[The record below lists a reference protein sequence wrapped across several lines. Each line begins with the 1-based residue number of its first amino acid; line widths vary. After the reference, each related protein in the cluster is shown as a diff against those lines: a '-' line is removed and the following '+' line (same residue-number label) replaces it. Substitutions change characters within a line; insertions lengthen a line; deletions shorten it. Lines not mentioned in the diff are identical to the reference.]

1 MILHVMHRRRLIR
14 RDARRGG
21 RWLHRRHR
29 RALVRVRRGRRRRR
43 RRLVHHLSR
52 GRVYRHSSYAHI
64 VDHPGRVSARI
75 HGSSEVHHPRRRPFW
90 SLRVRLNLNL
100 RSSALLNEL
109 DVFAGST
116 DDHANLGVRNR
127 HRRRRRRES
136 RPGGRAF
143 TPRRA
148 SVKLGRRL
156 AVPRVD
162 VLGELGAFLAKKRRY
177 QLRPAHALKQRPDRA
192 LAVARAIV

>member
-1 MILHVMHRRRLIR
+1 MT
-14 RDARRGG
+14 RDAAEGG
-21 RWLHRRHR
+21 CIGGIDAPSFAYVEGDAVDVVGWSTTSL
-29 RALVRVRRGRRRRR
+29 A
-43 RRLVHHLSR
+43 R
-52 GRVYRHSSYAHI
+52 GRVYQHSSYAHI

-75 HGSSEVHHPRRRPFW
+75 HGSSEVHHPRWRPFW

-143 TPRRA
+143 TSLRT

-156 AVPRVD
+156 VVPRVD

-192 LAVARAIV
+192 LVVARAIVRIIDETMNH